1 MVKFSR
7 LELDKFG
14 GYKEVPIREIPQSAI
29 RKCPHCIFDVDH
41 YREDNTCKCDDPNA
55 KEMEEVGYTWRD
67 GQWR

>member
-14 GYKEVPIREIPQSAI
+14 DYTEVFVRELPQSAI
-29 RKCPHCIFDVDH
+29 GKCPHHIFEADH

-55 KEMEEVGYTWRD
+55 KEMAESGYTWRD